1 MEKILERLQKLGLN
15 GDEVADNLYWDAKDL
30 DEDSFSLWVAE
41 NDKTLRDVLN
51 IDNISLKPRQ
61 EDKAFLKQYNDL
73 RNNGLSIFKG
83 DKKLAPSGKPMKT
96 LDDFMGALGVGN
108 GDYNDND
115 RAAFSNP
122 SNPAYWGNMS
132 EEDRTLAALS
142 LGYDS
147 ADEMGRDIDRV
158 ANGFQRQNQIE
169 GWDANNK
176 LNTIQWIVSAL
187 KGAAA
192 PRIKEAQLAGRDI
205 TWQDVT
211 GDLAE
216 LGLNFIPGVGIAGK
230 GGRLVA
236 KVPGVGKIANSAA
249 GSMIGQGAGLVAD
262 QFVVPVGTQLIDS
275 KVLYDPDVLGTE
287 TSGLN
292 PRSGEF
298 SWSKAAAQASAI
310 AGAKGAVKGA
320 AMVGKNML
328 EQGLGNEVGGG
339 AFREGVK
346 AFESIGEKTDDLIRR
361 RQAMLDRKAELAKK
375 RENVTL
381 RDDDDIS
388 NGLASTDDLINAE
401 NFKILTSEADRI
413 AKSKKVRDDYRKAVS
428 GDEAVNKILG
438 AADKYGKTGQLEMAD
453 PYEVSKTYEKRI
465 RDAEDAQTKYNGD
478 AIENVYRKENEN
490 SPYPHLLMLDDG
502 RVVPRSYLTHDGNL
516 AYPGANYSFSAG
528 GKLKP
533 LYYKYDD
540 NFNRQLDFDEYAK
553 GGISFAP
560 NKAIDESS
568 GLSRNPA
575 VLEQIQKDELL
586 KRKLD
591 PSKTALKENARDVTA
606 DAVFNAL
613 ARDGV
618 VGNVSDF
625 DKKREDALW
634 NRVMIKM
641 RPLTANS
648 KLSPETRKKNA
659 DAILNVM
666 QYGLDGLPEDIYKQN
681 PRVYKL
687 IADNLEV
694 KGWRHP
700 SEVSNPQPTTS
711 YSSSY

>member
-1 MEKILERLQKLGLN
+1 MKKFQELLYNKGEN
-15 GDEVADNLYWDAKDL
+15 GDDEAAELYLQSMEYND
-30 DEDSFSLWVAE
+30 DELALWVAE
-41 NDKTLRDVLN
+41 NDKEIRNVLGLSDFVSVAGDDTDGEIKAMLR
-51 IDNISLKPRQ
+51 
-61 EDKAFLKQYNDL
+61 EYNDL
-73 RNNGLSIFKG
+73 RNNGLSLFKG

-122 SNPAYWGNMS
+122 SNSAYWKNMT

-158 ANGFQRQNQIE
+158 ANGFQRQNQVE
-169 GWDANNK
+169 GWGANNE
-176 LNTIQWIVSAL
+176 LQPISWFVSAL

-192 PRIKEAQLAGRDI
+192 PRVKEAQLAGREI

-211 GDLAE
+211 GDMAE
-216 LGLNFIPGVGIAGK
+216 LGLNFIPGVGLVGK
-230 GGRLVA
+230 GGRIVA
-236 KVPGVGKIANSAA
+236 KIPGVGKVANSAT
-249 GSMIGQGAGLVAD
+249 GSMIGQGASLVAD
-262 QFVVPVGTQLIDS
+262 QFAVPALTQAIDAG
-275 KVLYDPDVLGTE
+275 VLYNPDVAGVE

-292 PRSGEF
+292 PRSEF
-298 SWSKAAAQASAI
+298 DLPKMAAQAGAI
-310 AGAKGAVKGA
+310 AGAKGTVKGA

-339 AFREGVK
+339 AFEKGVK

-361 RQAMLDRKAELAKK
+361 RQAMLDRKAELAKN

-381 RDDDDIS
+381 SEDRDIGATGS
-388 NGLASTDDLINAE
+388 SVDDLINAE
-401 NFKILTSEADRI
+401 NYRILTSEAERI
-413 AKSKKVRDDYRKAVS
+413 AKSNKARELYKRAVS
-428 GDEAVNKILG
+428 GDEAAQEMTRREYGMHVPVLPRRDDALQKRFSEGL
-438 AADKYGKTGQLEMAD
+438 AAQKRAKTTPEQD
-453 PYEVSKTYEKRI
+453 Y
-465 RDAEDAQTKYNGD
+465 RD
-478 AIENVYRKENEN
+478 INEL
-490 SPYPHLLMLDDG
+490 SPYKSLLVMKDG
-502 RVVPRSYLTHDGNL
+502 RVVPRDYVTVDGEL
-516 AYPGANYSFSAG
+516 RYPGADYTFKVDD
-528 GKLKP
+528 KLSP
-533 LYYKYDD
+533 LDYKYDD
-540 NFNRQLDFDEYAK
+540 FYNRMLDDYRDY
-553 GGISFAP
+553 GAP
-560 NKAIDESS
+560 VRATFVPNDAIDA
-568 GLSRNPA
+568 GNVLSRNPA

-591 PSKTALKENARDVTA
+591 PSKTAFRENARDVTA

-666 QYGLDGLPEDIYKQN
+666 QYGLDGLPDDIYKQN
-681 PRVYKL
+681 PKVYKL
-687 IADNLEV
+687 IADNLGVE
-694 KGWRHP
+694 GWRHS

>member
-1 MEKILERLQKLGLN
+1 MDKILERLKKLGLEGN
-15 GDEVADNLYWDAKDL
+15 EVADNLYWDAKDL
-30 DEDSFSLWVAE
+30 DNDSFSLWVAE
-41 NDKTLRDVLN
+41 NDRKLRDVLH
-51 IDNISLKPRQ
+51 IDALMTDAGKN
-61 EDKAFLKQYNDL
+61 DKAFLKEYNDI
-73 RNNGLSIFKG
+73 RNNGLSLFKG
-83 DKKLAPSGKPMKT
+83 DTTLAPSGKPMKT
-96 LDDFMGALGVGN
+96 LDDFMSALGVGN
-108 GDYNDND
+108 GDFSDDD

-122 SNPAYWGNMS
+122 SNAAYWGNLP
-132 EEDRTLAALS
+132 EEDRVLAALS

-158 ANGFQRQNQIE
+158 ANGFQRRNQVE
-169 GWDANNK
+169 GYGPDNE
-176 LNTIQWIVSAL
+176 LQPISWIVSAL

-216 LGLNFIPGVGIAGK
+216 LGLNFIPGVGLVGK

-236 KVPGVGKIANSAA
+236 KIPGVAKVANSAT

-262 QFVVPVGTQLIDS
+262 QFAVPALTQAVDAG
-275 KVLYDPDVLGTE
+275 VLYNPDVLGSE

-292 PRSGEF
+292 PRSEF
-298 SWSKAAAQASAI
+298 DLGKMAAQAGAI
-310 AGAKGAVKGA
+310 AGAKGSVKGA

-346 AFESIGEKTDDLIRR
+346 MFESIGEKTDDLIRR

-381 RDDDDIS
+381 SDDRDIGATGS
-388 NGLASTDDLINAE
+388 SVDDLINAE
-401 NFKILTSEADRI
+401 NYRILTSEAERI
-413 AKSKKVRDDYRKAVS
+413 ANSNKARELYKRAVS
-428 GDEAVNKILG
+428 GDEA
-438 AADKYGKTGQLEMAD
+438 AQEMTRREYGTAIPMLPREDAML
-453 PYEVSKTYEKRI
+453 EKRFREGLAAQKKAKTTPEQDY
-465 RDAEDAQTKYNGD
+465 RD
-478 AIENVYRKENEN
+478 VNEQ
-490 SPYPHLLMLDDG
+490 SPYKSLLVMKDG
-502 RVVPRSYLTHDGNL
+502 RVVPRDYVTVDGEL
-516 AYPGANYSFSAG
+516 RYPGADYTFKVDE
-528 GKLKP
+528 KLSP
-533 LYYKYDD
+533 LDYKYDD
-540 NFNRQLDFDEYAK
+540 FYNRMLDDYRDY
-553 GGISFAP
+553 GTPVRVTFAP
-560 NKAIDESS
+560 NDAIDASNVVA
-568 GLSRNPA
+568 RNPA
-575 VLEQIQKDELL
+575 VLDQIQKDELL

-591 PSKTALKENARDVTA
+591 PSKTAFRENARDVTA

-648 KLSPETRKKNA
+648 KLSPEARKKNA

-666 QYGLDGLPEDIYKQN
+666 QYGLDGLPTEIYQQN

-687 IADNLEV
+687 IADNLGVE
-694 KGWRHP
+694 GWRHS
-700 SEVSNPQPTTS
+700 SETTNPQPTTS
-711 YSSSY
+711 YSSAY

>member
-1 MEKILERLQKLGLN
+1 MKKFQELLYNKGEN
-15 GDEVADNLYWDAKDL
+15 GDDAAAELYLQSMDYND
-30 DEDSFSLWVAE
+30 DELSLWVAE
-41 NDKTLRDVLN
+41 NDKEIRNVLGLSDFVSVAGDDTDGE
-51 IDNISLKPRQ
+51 IKAMLK
-61 EDKAFLKQYNDL
+61 EYNDI
-73 RNNGLSIFKG
+73 RNNGLSLFKG
-83 DKKLAPSGKPMKT
+83 DKKLAPSGKPMTT

-108 GDYNDND
+108 GDYSDDD

-147 ADEMGRDIDRV
+147 ADDMGRDIDRV

-169 GWDANNK
+169 GWGANNE
-176 LNTIQWIVSAL
+176 LQPISWIVSAL

-216 LGLNFIPGVGIAGK
+216 LGLNFIPGVGLVGK
-230 GGRLVA
+230 GGRVLA
-236 KVPGVGKIANSAA
+236 KVPGVGKIANSAT

-262 QFVVPVGTQLIDS
+262 QFAVPALTQAVDAG
-275 KVLYDPDVLGTE
+275 VLYNPDVLGSE

-292 PRSGEF
+292 PRSEF
-298 SWSKAAAQASAI
+298 DLGKMAAQAGAI
-310 AGAKGAVKGA
+310 AGAKGSVKGA

-346 AFESIGEKTDDLIRR
+346 MFESIGEKTDDLIRR

-381 RDDDDIS
+381 SDDRDIGATGS
-388 NGLASTDDLINAE
+388 SVDDLINAE
-401 NFKILTSEADRI
+401 NYRILTSEAERI
-413 AKSKKVRDDYRKAVS
+413 ANSNKARELYKRAVS
-428 GDEAVNKILG
+428 GDEA
-438 AADKYGKTGQLEMAD
+438 AQEMTRREYGTAIPMLPREDAML
-453 PYEVSKTYEKRI
+453 EKRFREDLAAQKKAKTTPEQDY
-465 RDAEDAQTKYNGD
+465 RD
-478 AIENVYRKENEN
+478 VNEQ
-490 SPYPHLLMLDDG
+490 SPYKSLLVMKDG
-502 RVVPRSYLTHDGNL
+502 RVVPRDYVTVDGEL
-516 AYPGANYSFSAG
+516 RYPGADYTFKVDE
-528 GKLKP
+528 KLSP
-533 LYYKYDD
+533 LDYKYDD
-540 NFNRQLDFDEYAK
+540 FYNRMRDDYRDY
-553 GGISFAP
+553 GNPVRVTFAP
-560 NKAIDESS
+560 NDAIDASNVVA
-568 GLSRNPA
+568 RNPA
-575 VLEQIQKDELL
+575 VLDQIQKDELL

-591 PSKTALKENARDVTA
+591 PSKTAFRENARDVTA

-648 KLSPETRKKNA
+648 KLSPEARKKNA

-666 QYGLDGLPEDIYKQN
+666 QYGLDGLPTEIYQKN

-687 IADNLEV
+687 IADNLGVE
-694 KGWRHP
+694 GWRHS
-700 SEVSNPQPTTS
+700 SETTNPQPTTS
-711 YSSSY
+711 YSSAY